1 MRERCSSASGRRLT
15 LVDFGAADGLATG
28 QLLEALPAE
37 ALPSLDVV
45 LQDVP
50 ANDWQAANA
59 MLEPLGTT
67 ILPLAAQA
75 GGAAGDGLRLF
86 SAPGSFHEAVLP
98 EKSIDFAVSGT
109 SFHWLSDTS
118 ALPRTGGVLATS
130 RHRLHINFQAHLAW
144 LAHAARDWDIIVDA
158 RAAEL
163 LPGGTFAC
171 VQPCWHTDGS
181 QTYAVLW
188 EILDEVLDARHAAG
202 SLMPGY
208 REQFAVEQGKPKE
221 VLLDG
226 LAKSG
231 AFEDIRVDEVLVPS
245 PLFDAA
251 EIASGAEGR
260 AAFGRRYAAS
270 VHGFLGGVIKAAVR
284 DSADEAAFYAEIEAR
299 CAVRAEELEVDYA
312 VATVVARRR

>member
-208 REQFAVEQGKPKE
+208 REQFAVPYAGQAQG
-221 VLLDG
+221 
-226 LAKSG
+226 G
-231 AFEDIRVDEVLVPS
+231 A
-245 PLFDAA
+245 A
-251 EIASGAEGR
+251 
-260 AAFGRRYAAS
+260 RRPGQ
-270 VHGFLGGVIKAAVR
+270 VGGV
-284 DSADEAAFYAEIEAR
+284 
-299 CAVRAEELEVDYA
+299 
-312 VATVVARRR
+312 